1 MKALVLK
8 EIKSVFCSSF
18 GAFFSFS
25 FLLIMGIMLWLVSG
39 KYNFIDNGYADMVR
53 FFDLAPILLAILIPA
68 LTMRLFSEEK
78 RNKTFDILRARPV
91 SLLTIYSSKFLATF
105 IFFLITLAPTVIYVI
120 SLSLLANPVGSIDLN
135 NIIVSY
141 LSLILLSV
149 VFITI
154 GLFGSVI
161 SPNQIVSLIISVFL
175 CLFTFWGFELITG
188 FLLSGKTQAII
199 SSFGL
204 LHHYEL
210 MQRGVIQIKDL
221 LVILNYCILFI
232 ILSLLILRSNRQKL
246 VIAIAVL
253 SVLNILLYFIPNI
266 RFDFSSDKRYTLSNY
281 TKSTLENIGK
291 EQNINIYLTGDLNS
305 GFQRL
310 QDATNN
316 LLIDYKRLA
325 NNNINI
331 TYNNPYQENKSNIF
345 DTMIDKGMPGIAL
358 NEMDRE
364 GKASRK
370 IIYPYAQIS
379 NGKDTLVVSLLK
391 NIAGYTAEENINAS
405 IETLEFE
412 FTDAIRLL
420 NQESFKSVA
429 FIEGHNEI
437 PRTYVYDAEEAL
449 SKYYFVNRGQIG
461 NEIDIL
467 NDFSA
472 IIIAG
477 PLLKYTEAE
486 KYILDQYIMSGGRV
500 LWLLDGTYYPHEEL
514 ASKGFTAS
522 MKNDVNLDD
531 ILFSYGIRINSDLI
545 QDMQCVSTYLMED
558 DNSQSAAMIP
568 SFYQPLLLPSQ
579 DFPITKNIRD
589 VKAGFASSIDIV
601 NNSPD
606 TKKAILLTS
615 SANTHIVNV
624 PEPIDFDIE
633 RIQKQPDY
641 FNQQFIPV
649 AVSLEGI
656 FNSGFRNRPI
666 PDSVNIGTYQP
677 LEKSKDTKMIV
688 VSSSDIITNEIQG
701 KGEAS
706 QVLPMGYDRVSQ
718 QQFGNR
724 DFIVN
729 AVNWLTNNDEL
740 MALRKKKQQLYILN
754 KKAAYEN
761 RDKYAIMNIGIP
773 ILFMSLIMG
782 VAILYRRRKYEK

>member
-1 MKALVLK
+1 
-8 EIKSVFCSSF
+8 
-18 GAFFSFS
+18 
-25 FLLIMGIMLWLVSG
+25 MLWLVSG

-91 SLLTIYSSKFLATF
+91 SLLSIYFSKFLATF
-105 IFFLITLAPTVIYVI
+105 IFFLVTLTPTVIYVI

-188 FLLSGKTQAII
+188 FLLSGKAQAII

-221 LVILNYCILFI
+221 LVILNYCTLFI

-246 VIAIAVL
+246 VITIAIL

-281 TKSTLENIGK
+281 TKSILENIEK
-291 EQNINIYLTGDLNS
+291 EQNINIYLTGNLNS

-331 TYNNPYQENKSNIF
+331 TYNSPYQENNSNIF
-345 DTMIDKGMPGIAL
+345 DAMVDKGMPGIAL

-420 NQESFKSVA
+420 NQKSFKSVA

-461 NEIDIL
+461 NDINIL
-467 NDFSA
+467 SDFSA

-500 LWLLDGTYYPHEEL
+500 LWLLDGTYYSHEEL

-545 QDMQCVSTYLMED
+545 QDMQCVSTYLMAD

-656 FNSGFRNRPI
+656 FNSGFQNRPI
-666 PDSVNIGTYQP
+666 PDSVNIGAYQP
-677 LEKSKDTKMIV
+677 LEKSKNTKMIV

-740 MALRKKKQQLYILN
+740 MALRTKKQQLYILN

-782 VAILYRRRKYEK
+782 VAILYRRRKYKK